1 MVTRQKIQADDVNM
15 NSVWK
20 TITRRHFG
28 HLRQIVGFNKP
39 RTTVRVKEYT
49 KKNRQHVDM
58 IYSINLNT
66 FVREHQHVKG

>member
-1 MVTRQKIQADDVNM
+1 MTTPKKIQADDVNM

-39 RTTVRVKEYT
+39 RTVVRVKEYK

-58 IYSINLNT
+58 IYSINLET